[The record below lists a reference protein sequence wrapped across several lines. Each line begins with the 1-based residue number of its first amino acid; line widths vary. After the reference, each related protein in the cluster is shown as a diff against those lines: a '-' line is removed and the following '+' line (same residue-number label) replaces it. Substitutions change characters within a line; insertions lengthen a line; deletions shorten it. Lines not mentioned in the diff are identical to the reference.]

1 MLEERQGGEYGS
13 TQQFSA
19 TDSLKKLVIEKLSR
33 TIDMACKREE
43 SIAQYTTDT
52 GFVRGVKIMK
62 SLLWKY
68 TPQEL
73 RIAITE
79 LYKAMDEDIAKIDAS
94 TTLSETTK
102 NINKM
107 KVCDEVSLQVL
118 EFLTVII
125 QYSPLS
131 TEYKEME
138 VFGDFNE
145 LIKTI
150 RNREPVKMFAGEI
163 QGEE

>member
-1 MLEERQGGEYGS
+1 MLEERQGGEYGV
-13 TQQFSA
+13 QQFSA
-19 TDSLKKLVIEKLSR
+19 TDSLKKLVIEKLSK

-43 SIAQYTTDT
+43 SVAQYTTDT

-68 TPQEL
+68 TPLEL
-73 RIAITE
+73 RVAITE
-79 LYKAMDEDIAKIDAS
+79 LYKAMDEDIVKIES
-94 TTLSETTK
+94 SSMSENTK

-107 KVCDEVSLQVL
+107 KICDDVSMQVL

-125 QYSPLS
+125 QYSPMS
-131 TEYKEME
+131 TEYKDME
-138 VFGDFNE
+138 VFGDFQE

-163 QGEE
+163 QAEE

>member
-1 MLEERQGGEYGS
+1 MLEERQGGEYG

-68 TPQEL
+68 TPMEL
-73 RIAITE
+73 RVAITE
-79 LYKAMDEDIAKIDAS
+79 LYKVMDEEILKIDGS
-94 TTLSETTK
+94 TMSEATK

-107 KVCDEVSLQVL
+107 KICDDVSMQVL

-125 QYSPLS
+125 QYSPMS
-131 TEYKEME
+131 TEYKDME
-138 VFGDFNE
+138 VFGDFE
-145 LIKTI
+145 ALIKTI
-150 RNREPVKMFAGEI
+150 RNREPVKMFSGEL
-163 QGEE
+163 QGEA

>member
-1 MLEERQGGEYGS
+1 MLEERQGGEYGT

-19 TDSLKKLVIEKLSR
+19 TDSLKKLVIEKLSK
-33 TIDMACKREE
+33 TIDMACRREE
-43 SIAQYTTDT
+43 SVAQYTTDT

-68 TPQEL
+68 TPQEM
-73 RIAITE
+73 RVAITE
-79 LYKAMDEDIAKIDAS
+79 LYKVMDEDVAKTEAS
-94 TTLSETTK
+94 NMSEATK
-102 NINKM
+102 SINKM
-107 KVCDEVSLQVL
+107 KICDDVSMQVL

-125 QYSPLS
+125 QYSPMS
-131 TEYKEME
+131 TEYKDME
-138 VFGDFNE
+138 VFGDFSE

-150 RNREPVKMFAGEI
+150 RNREPVKMFAGEL

>member
-1 MLEERQGGEYGS
+1 MLEERQGEYGGN
-13 TQQFSA
+13 QQFSA
-19 TDSLKKLVIEKLSR
+19 TDSLKKLVIDKLSK

-43 SIAQYTTDT
+43 NISQYTTDT

-73 RIAITE
+73 RVAIAE
-79 LYKAMDEDIAKIDAS
+79 LYKSMDDELTKIDKSAM
-94 TTLSETTK
+94 SEGTK
-102 NINKM
+102 NVNKM

-118 EFLTVII
+118 EMLTVVI
-125 QYSPLS
+125 QYSSIS
-131 TEYKEME
+131 TEYASIE

-150 RNREPVKMFAGEI
+150 RSREPVKLFSGEI
-163 QGEE
+163 ESE

>member
-1 MLEERQGGEYGS
+1 MLEERQGGEYG

-19 TDSLKKLVIEKLSR
+19 TDSLKKLVIEKLSK

-68 TPQEL
+68 TPMEL
-73 RIAITE
+73 RVAITE
-79 LYKAMDEDIAKIDAS
+79 LYKVMDEEILKIDGS
-94 TTLSETTK
+94 TMSEATK

-107 KVCDEVSLQVL
+107 KICDEVSMQVL
-118 EFLTVII
+118 EFLNVII
-125 QYSPLS
+125 QYSPMS
-131 TEYKEME
+131 TEYKDME
-138 VFGDFNE
+138 VFGDFE
-145 LIKTI
+145 ALIKTI
-150 RNREPVKMFAGEI
+150 RNREPVKMFAGEL
-163 QGEE
+163 QGES